1 MRRAKRW
8 EQCWLLTET
17 EEASPWKDKVY
28 RFDFSYIRSD
38 KLRRELQDYMWN
50 SYQTGDKMLS
60 TLRQEQSWFRYYEA
74 WLYLHGIDSLAQI
87 TAADAEGFLTY
98 LHTCISRKTGLPLR
112 LITQKHIY
120 DTVRSI
126 YRWYAFRQPEY
137 REALLL
143 FPTDVYQRINRT
155 VRTVSATEEQTKRFV
170 CRLDQAENPCLRYGM
185 TILLTTG
192 IAPGDLMRLRTD
204 CLQTGERGISLRYYH
219 HRNRTYRTVPVSRSC
234 VHAVQQLQEQ
244 TKELRRMAPEECR
257 EQLFLHFDKWEQVVT
272 PTPDLFR
279 YWMRKLQKNEQ
290 KADTRLTCTMLRC
303 GLVRDMYAYGMPSVI
318 VQELTGCSLYAERG
332 RVV

>member
-1 MRRAKRW
+1 MKRAKRW

-120 DTVRSI
+120 DTVR
-126 YRWYAFRQPEY
+126 
-137 REALLL
+137 
-143 FPTDVYQRINRT
+143 
-155 VRTVSATEEQTKRFV
+155 TVSATEEQTKRFV

-192 IAPGDLMRLRTD
+192 IAPRDLMRLRTD

-279 YWMRKLQKNEQ
+279 Y
-290 KADTRLTCTMLRC
+290 TGLRISEV
-303 GLVRDMYAYGMPSVI
+303 L
-318 VQELTGCSLYAERG
+318 SLRSDCLYQDRSGRWWLSYRMKKHRG
-332 RVV
+332 QSP